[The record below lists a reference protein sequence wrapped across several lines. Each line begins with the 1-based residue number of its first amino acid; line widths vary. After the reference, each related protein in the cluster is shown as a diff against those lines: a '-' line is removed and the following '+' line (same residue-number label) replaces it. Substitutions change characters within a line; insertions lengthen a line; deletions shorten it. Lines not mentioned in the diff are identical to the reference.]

1 MDAITNF
8 LSANPLIALALAILA
23 IILVLSVLKKLFK
36 LALIIGIILLLSG
49 GTVYHFAKEQ
59 VDTRGRELLQQGKQ
73 LLREGAETV
82 EKRFAAELQPE
93 TSKDSTLQSDIR
105 HTPKKAPARRAP
117 KRPHDQ

>member
-1 MDAITNF
+1 MDAVTNF

-59 VDTRGRELLQQGKQ
+59 MDTRGRELLQQGKQ
-73 LLREGAETV
+73 LLREGAERV
-82 EKRFAAELQPE
+82 EKHLANEAQPAAP
-93 TSKDSTLQSDIR
+93 KDSTQRSAQPR
-105 HTPKKAPARRAP
+105 AQKKAPAKHTA
-117 KRPHDQ
+117 KHAQQ